1 MCFFT
6 TSTIT
11 VGKSNKS
18 CVLAQAVLWFMAWF
32 FATHVDRDGRLNLPN
47 KDWSMVFVSHGVA
60 TRNTRE
66 LESSS
71 VHTENDIS
79 ILLLGVGT
87 FNVINLE
94 REISQTRLV
103 VEYGRKKKKRKK
115 EGGSLNFLLAQHLV
129 EGFSTNV
136 ER

>member
-18 CVLAQAVLWFMAWF
+18 CVLAQAVLWSIVWF

-47 KDWSMVFVSHGVA
+47 KDWSMVLVSHGVA

-66 LESSS
+66 FDSSS

-79 ILLLGVGT
+79 IGY
-87 FNVINLE
+87 IH
-94 REISQTRLV
+94 ISACTTRVVQTAA
-103 VEYGRKKKKRKK
+103 
-115 EGGSLNFLLAQHLV
+115 GGPITAVLSIT
-129 EGFSTNV
+129 E
-136 ER
+136 

>member
-1 MCFFT
+1 M
-6 TSTIT
+6 
-11 VGKSNKS
+11 V
-18 CVLAQAVLWFMAWF
+18 WF

-94 REISQTRLV
+94 RDISQTRLV

-115 EGGSLNFLLAQHLV
+115 EGGSLKCLLAQHLV